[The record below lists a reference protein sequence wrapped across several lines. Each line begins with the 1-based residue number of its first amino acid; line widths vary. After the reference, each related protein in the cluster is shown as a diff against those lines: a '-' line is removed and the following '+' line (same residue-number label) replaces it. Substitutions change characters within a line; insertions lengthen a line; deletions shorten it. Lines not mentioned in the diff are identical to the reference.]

1 MKKIELNDAVIL
13 ERETTEILQRLIAA
27 KIHIVC
33 TANIHE
39 SSSLNFIAKYLDI
52 SPSQLTGFCKLVNQ
66 KKDPGCLYPKYTLTL
81 FPEENSDADLSKCV
95 EETLIANET
104 YFQSEEMYY
113 IFDKKGSDV
122 KESGYL
128 QKIETEME
136 KMITDWKNK
145 GKIKHLKKHALYFSE
160 TV

>member
-1 MKKIELNDAVIL
+1 MKKIEFNDSFKF
-13 ERETTEILQRLIAA
+13 ENENTEIIKRLIAS
-27 KIHIVC
+27 KVHVVC
-33 TANIHE
+33 TANINE

-52 SPSQLTGFCKLVNQ
+52 SPSQLTGFCKLVNE

-81 FPEENSDADLSKCV
+81 FPEENSGADLSKCV
-95 EETLIANET
+95 EETLNANET

-113 IFDKKGSDV
+113 IFDKKGSDL

-160 TV
+160 KV